1 VEHAAEHAPS
11 IADLWWP
18 LVNFGLFAF
27 LLVRQLK
34 GPIGEFFRERAS
46 RLREQLAAGDRA
58 RREAE
63 ALRAQLAADLA
74 NLPALRERLKGD
86 LRATAER
93 ERERILEL
101 AKHAAERIR
110 TDTKLLAEQ
119 EVAAARRTLRD
130 EVIETAIGKATELVR
145 NAVQP
150 QDQDRFVR
158 DFVSA
163 TGAAS

>member
-1 VEHAAEHAPS
+1 VEHHADPT
-11 IADLWWP
+11 IGTLLWP
-18 LVNFGLFAF
+18 LVNFSLFAF
-27 LLVRQLK
+27 LLVRVLA
-34 GPIGEFFRERAS
+34 GPIREFFRERAG

-58 RREAE
+58 RTEAE

-74 NLPALRERLKGD
+74 DLPALRERLKTD

-93 ERERILEL
+93 ERDRILTM
-101 AKHAAERIR
+101 ARQAAERIR

-130 EVIETAIGKATELVR
+130 EVIDAATGKATELVR
-145 NAVQP
+145 GAIQP

-158 DFVSA
+158 EFVSGA
-163 TGAAS
+163 GAAS